1 MTLVDFLSGSV
12 NLFQSYS
19 HLTQF
24 RVDARSLTHRAPVPI
39 RATPDSSSL
48 LQAKPVQRLQL
59 ALIAVR
65 RYTEL
70 RNQGV

>member
-12 NLFQSYS
+12 NIFQSYS

-24 RVDARSLTHRAPVPI
+24 RVDARSLTHHAPVPI

-65 RYTEL
+65 RYTGL
-70 RNQGV
+70 RNQGE